1 MHLSTR
7 IRHLLLAC
15 VLLALPFP
23 VWAGQ
28 PEEADL
34 SQDAWHFE
42 VSKAIAL
49 ELADTPSW
57 SLSAPYL
64 REMSPKTQDWNL
76 LLLLAKVELQHGEIQ
91 NAETV
96 IQRALRENPGNPRI
110 YAMAGNIAADAG
122 KYDEAIQYMEHA
134 LEIQP
139 KSAAYMQSLARI
151 YFACKD
157 WNHAIALYERAL
169 SRVSPTSEM
178 YVRLATA
185 YENVDEL
192 AKAEFY
198 LKENLE
204 IHPTRALALMPLERF
219 YQRHADIYPGRAAEI
234 TAERNQLQKRDGDTR
249 ELRALQKSSK

>member
-1 MHLSTR
+1 MHLSSP
-7 IRHLLLAC
+7 IRHLFLGFILWA
-15 VLLALPFP
+15 VPASL
-23 VWAGQ
+23 WAGQ
-28 PEEADL
+28 PDESDL

-49 ELADTPSW
+49 ELADTSSW

-64 REMSPKTQDWNL
+64 REISPKTQDWNL
-76 LLLLAKVELQHGEIQ
+76 LLLQAKVELQHGEIP
-91 NAETV
+91 NAEAV

-110 YAMAGNIAADAG
+110 VAMAGNIAADAG
-122 KYDEAIQYMEHA
+122 KYEEAIQYLEHA

-139 KSAAYMQSLARI
+139 KNATYMQSLARI
-151 YFACKD
+151 YFASKD
-157 WNHAIALYERAL
+157 WPHAIALYERAL
-169 SRVSPTSEM
+169 SRVTPTSEM

-185 YENVDEL
+185 YENLDEL
-192 AKAEFY
+192 TKAEYY
-198 LKENLE
+198 LKANLE

-249 ELRALQKSSK
+249 ELRALQKSAK

>member
-1 MHLSTR
+1 MHWSFRL
-7 IRHLLLAC
+7 RHLFVAC
-15 VLLALPFP
+15 FWMGMP
-23 VWAGQ
+23 VQVCAEQ
-28 PEEADL
+28 PNEAEL

-91 NAETV
+91 KAETV
-96 IQRALRENPGNPRI
+96 IQRALRDNPDNPRI

-122 KYDEAIQYMEHA
+122 KYDEAIQYMKHA
-134 LEIQP
+134 LDLQP
-139 KSAAYMQSLARI
+139 KSAAYMQTLARI

-157 WNHAIALYERAL
+157 WNQAIALYERAL
-169 SRVSPTSEM
+169 SKVSPTSEM

-185 YENVDEL
+185 YENVNEL

-198 LKENLE
+198 LKANLD